1 LRRGDGYGTACE
13 GRLKLTRRLSEGE
26 LAWVEEVLATGCWGA
41 GRWAA
46 GRWKDDESD
55 TEAALTQEAEAKND
69 ARCGGPRIF
78 HVPDHADFRAQRRG
92 FIVRAGMDAH
102 KAGDLRITDGGRG
115 LEYCSDKSYRMV
127 NSDCSIGL
135 PAGAHSAGAAVFTPN
150 HTLGL
155 PPCRGTGHPLHPAPW
170 LAPVAQ
176 LDRVLDYGSRGWEF
190 ESLRARQSQSGQ
202 SGERRTVWLPCH
214 CEGRSDAAS
223 TIKVPT
229 WPAIASLD
237 SR

>member
-1 LRRGDGYGTACE
+1 M
-13 GRLKLTRRLSEGE
+13 
-26 LAWVEEVLATGCWGA
+26 LA
-41 GRWAA
+41 AA
-46 GRWKDDESD
+46 GLASS
-55 TEAALTQEAEAKND
+55 T
-69 ARCGGPRIF
+69 C
-78 HVPDHADFRAQRRG
+78 
-92 FIVRAGMDAH
+92 
-102 KAGDLRITDGGRG
+102 RITQTSG
-115 LEYCSDKSYRMV
+115 
-127 NSDCSIGL
+127 
-135 PAGAHSAGAAVFTPN
+135 HSGVVSSCGQGWTRIRQAICASRTAGAASNTAPINPIGWSTPIAQSVHPPGRTPLGRPFFTPN

-170 LAPVAQ
+170 QAPVAQ

-229 WPAIASLD
+229 GPAIASLD

>member
-1 LRRGDGYGTACE
+1 VRLRRGDGYGTACE

-92 FIVRAGMDAH
+92 FIVRAGMEPH
-102 KAGDLRITDGGRG
+102 KAGDLRSALRWGGLFVR
-115 LEYCSDKSYRMV
+115 R
-127 NSDCSIGL
+127 I
-135 PAGAHSAGAAVFTPN
+135 
-150 HTLGL
+150 
-155 PPCRGTGHPLHPAPW
+155 APW
-170 LAPVAQ
+170 GCPLAA
-176 LDRVLDYGSRGWEF
+176 G
-190 ESLRARQSQSGQ
+190 RAIRYIPRPGK
-202 SGERRTVWLPCH
+202 RP
-214 CEGRSDAAS
+214 
-223 TIKVPT
+223 
-229 WPAIASLD
+229 
-237 SR
+237 